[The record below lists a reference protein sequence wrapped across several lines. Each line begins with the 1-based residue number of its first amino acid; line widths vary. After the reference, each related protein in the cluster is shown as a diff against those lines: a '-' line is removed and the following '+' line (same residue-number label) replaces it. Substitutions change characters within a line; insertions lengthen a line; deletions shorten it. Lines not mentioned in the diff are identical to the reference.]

1 MEIGDKL
8 RNLRIQKN
16 LTQEELGERTDLTKG
31 YLSQLERDLS
41 SPSMETFF
49 TILEVLG
56 VTPEE
61 FFREDQSH
69 HQIVYRDEDSTRY
82 VDEENGY
89 ELKWL
94 ISDSNEKEMEPIL
107 LTFEKEGEYK
117 TFEPSLAET
126 FIYVLDGTIALTLG
140 DTQYKARK
148 GQSVYYQA
156 TEPHQLKNIGRQKSR
171 VLVVVTDSY
180 L

>member
-1 MEIGDKL
+1 
-8 RNLRIQKN
+8 
-16 LTQEELGERTDLTKG
+16 
-31 YLSQLERDLS
+31 
-41 SPSMETFF
+41 METFF

-61 FFREDQSH
+61 FFREDQAH

>member
-1 MEIGDKL
+1 
-8 RNLRIQKN
+8 
-16 LTQEELGERTDLTKG
+16 
-31 YLSQLERDLS
+31 
-41 SPSMETFF
+41 
-49 TILEVLG
+49 
-56 VTPEE
+56 
-61 FFREDQSH
+61 
-69 HQIVYRDEDSTRY
+69 
-82 VDEENGY
+82 
-89 ELKWL
+89 
-94 ISDSNEKEMEPIL
+94 MEPIL

>member
-1 MEIGDKL
+1 MEIGEKL
-8 RNLRIQKN
+8 RNLRVQKN

-31 YLSQLERDLS
+31 YISQLERDLS

-56 VTPEE
+56 VSPEE
-61 FFREDQSH
+61 FFREDHVH
-69 HQIVYRDEDSTRY
+69 HQIVYREEDSTRY
-82 VDEENGY
+82 LDEENGY

-94 ISDSNEKEMEPIL
+94 IPDSNEKEMEPIV

-148 GQSVYYQA
+148 GQSIYYQA
-156 TEPHQLKNIGRQKSR
+156 SEPHQLKNIGRQKSR